1 MFWPPASNFFQQNIP
16 NCLTV
21 PFDPFILSGMHALRA
36 YFVNPHA
43 TRYTSEFQGDSSMSR
58 MLLGAIAALGLLAS
72 VSDAAVVNFT
82 STTLTGGY
90 TSGNFGKI
98 QGGDPSGAGLL
109 GPFFF
114 SGPATSSV
122 PGSGPY
128 TTQLK
133 STATNPNGGASAG
146 YGVGIVSAS
155 VAFKDNLGFQ
165 VAVSSEV
172 YSDDFT
178 YVWTSGSFSFQVD
191 TTTNYSFTAASGNTD
206 GTLDLAQNYITL
218 KDGVTVLGT
227 TGSLTAGTVYTV
239 DFMTY
244 ASRTQTPVSYNQGG
258 KTSYLESTLAFT
270 GTTPPVVPEPASM
283 AVFGLLGLAGVAARR
298 FRKK

>member
-1 MFWPPASNFFQQNIP
+1 
-16 NCLTV
+16 
-21 PFDPFILSGMHALRA
+21 
-36 YFVNPHA
+36 
-43 TRYTSEFQGDSSMSR
+43 MSR

-72 VSDAAVVNFT
+72 VSEAAVVNFT

-90 TSGNFGKI
+90 TGGNFGKI
-98 QGGDPSGAGLL
+98 VGGNPIVDPGTGLGGQQ

-133 STATNPNGGASAG
+133 STATNPNGGASVN